1 MNATESPGQVLDRLF
16 ATIESRRHADPNV
29 SNTARLFQKGTRKIA
44 QKVGEEAVELVIEAV
59 RQKRDRIIAESADL
73 MYHVL
78 VLWADAGVRPG
89 EVWDELSR
97 REGMSGVAEKAARP
111 KE

>member
-1 MNATESPGQVLDRLF
+1 MLEDLPIAVILNRSELIASLFNTDNAAQQRRKAEESCD
-16 ATIESRRHADPNV
+16 
-29 SNTARLFQKGTRKIA
+29 
-44 QKVGEEAVELVIEAV
+44 
-59 RQKRDRIIAESADL
+59 IIAESADL

>member
-1 MNATESPGQVLDRLF
+1 MRTFYHRTPPTQRTGLR
-16 ATIESRRHADPNV
+16 IEYAVIHSR
-29 SNTARLFQKGTRKIA
+29 F
-44 QKVGEEAVELVIEAV
+44 EAVELVIEAV